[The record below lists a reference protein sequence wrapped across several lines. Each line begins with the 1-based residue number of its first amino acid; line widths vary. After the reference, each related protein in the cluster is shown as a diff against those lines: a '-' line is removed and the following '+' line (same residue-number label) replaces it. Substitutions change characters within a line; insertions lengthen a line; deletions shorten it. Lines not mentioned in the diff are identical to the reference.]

1 MAAIKDDV
9 AAKETLKYKAEK
21 RRRIVD
27 EQASSGLNQSRFC
40 RERGIALSAF
50 CYWKRKFSDSSEERT
65 KKRVSDR
72 EDCKVKPRGLVALR
86 IESPK
91 EEAAAEAF
99 EVVLPNKHRIRI
111 PCDFDEESFLR
122 LLRIMRE
129 TC

>member
-1 MAAIKDDV
+1 MAAIKNDV
-9 AAKETLKYKAEK
+9 EAKETRKSKAEK
-21 RRRIVD
+21 WRRIVE

-40 RERGIALSAF
+40 RERGIRLSAF
-50 CYWKRKFSDSSEERT
+50 CYWKRKFSDSPAGTGE
-65 KKRVSDR
+65 KGVSDR
-72 EDCKVKPRGLVALR
+72 EDSKVKPRGLVALR

-91 EEAAAEAF
+91 EEATAEAF